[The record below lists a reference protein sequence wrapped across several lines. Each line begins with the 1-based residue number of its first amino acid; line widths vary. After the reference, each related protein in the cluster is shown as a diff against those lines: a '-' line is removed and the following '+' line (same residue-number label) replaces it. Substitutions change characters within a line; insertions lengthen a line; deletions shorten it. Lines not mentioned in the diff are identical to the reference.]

1 MVNGGCFFCFL
12 VGWIHTLVVRIAKY
26 IYITF
31 FLFLVCLN
39 VHNAVHPSSYTLAKL
54 VNCPFDDVHFSIF
67 LIFYYFSFSI
77 RLRHM
82 ELCVVQIM
90 DKIFHF
96 LWWHMWAWVCER
108 MATHFYL
115 GSFSSAWT
123 ITMMWL
129 FLYHLFV
136 DSFLLNIFYGLRW
149 WCHHYFI
156 FLLVWNSVFFATHT
170 TYFEWIQIHEYFR
183 LFSEGYWFRMNK
195 FQTRKQMDWLIKWYA
210 NHLIHFFRWMLS
222 VIFSSQ
228 SSALDH

>member
-1 MVNGGCFFCFL
+1 MTYTFPFFSF
-12 VGWIHTLVVRIAKY
+12 
-26 IYITF
+26 
-31 FLFLVCLN
+31 
-39 VHNAVHPSSYTLAKL
+39 
-54 VNCPFDDVHFSIF
+54 
-67 LIFYYFSFSI
+67 FYYFSFSI

-156 FLLVWNSVFFATHT
+156 FLLVWNSVFLQPIQLTSNEYKSTSIFDYLVKGIDFA
-170 TYFEWIQIHEYFR
+170 WISFKRENKWIGWSNGMQII
-183 LFSEGYWFRMNK
+183 WF
-195 FQTRKQMDWLIKWYA
+195 I
-210 NHLIHFFRWMLS
+210 FFAECYLLS
-222 VIFSSQ
+222 LVHSRQLWIINEHSFI
-228 SSALDH
+228 